1 MSSREPAAHRDG
13 SSPVRPQQSSY
24 RLAVAAEPETNLLLR
39 LLEPFVIHDVL
50 PSRVDCRTDED
61 TLSVTIAFAAE
72 EAVAVR
78 LSQRLGVMVG
88 VRTADLTTAEQT
100 AQMRAA

>member
-1 MSSREPAAHRDG
+1 MSSRDPSVHRDG
-13 SSPVRPQQSSY
+13 SLSVRLHPPAH
-24 RLAVAAEPETNLLLR
+24 RLSVVAEPDTNLLLR

-50 PSRVDCRTDED
+50 PSRVDCSACADALAVVIEF
-61 TLSVTIAFAAE
+61 SAE

-78 LSQRLGVMVG
+78 LGQRLGVMVG
-88 VRTADLTTAEQT
+88 VRTADLAPAAET

>member
-13 SSPVRPQQSSY
+13 SSPVRPQQSSF

-78 LSQRLGVMVG
+78 LGQRLGVMVG
-88 VRTADLTTAEQT
+88 VRTADLTTAGEP

>member
-50 PSRVDCRTDED
+50 PSRVDCRTDAD

-78 LSQRLGVMVG
+78 LGQRLGVMVG
-88 VRTADLTTAEQT
+88 VRTADLTTAEET

>member
-13 SSPVRPQQSSY
+13 SSPVRPQQSSF

>member
-1 MSSREPAAHRDG
+1 MSSREPAAPRDG
-13 SSPVRPQQSSY
+13 QSAFHARHTH
-24 RLAVAAEPETNLLLR
+24 RLAVEAEPATNLLLR

-50 PSRVDCRTDED
+50 PGRVDCVTDGDALTVAIE
-61 TLSVTIAFAAE
+61 FAAE

-88 VRTADLTTAEQT
+88 VRAAVLTVAEAP